1 MTPQQVLD
9 HFGTQAEIAR
19 VLGCKQPSVA
29 EWFDKDEVPEG
40 RQYQLELA
48 TAGALKAAKPANR
61 NPVDEPVATERAKA
75 SAAPSTASL
84 VLRSSLHREPR
95 QDAHRDK
102 PTFRK
107 GR

>member
-1 MTPQQVLD
+1 MD

-29 EWFDKDEVPEG
+29 EWFDKGEVPEG

-48 TAGALKAAKPANR
+48 TAGKLKADKPANR
-61 NPVDEPVATERAKA
+61 NPADEPATTTKI
-75 SAAPSTASL
+75 SAAPQAAPMPRASQ
-84 VLRSSLHREPR
+84 HREPR
-95 QDAHRDK
+95 QDRHADK
-102 PTFRK
+102 PSHRS

>member
-29 EWFDKDEVPEG
+29 EWFEKGEVPDG

-48 TAGALKAAKPANR
+48 TAGALKANKPANR
-61 NPVDEPVATERAKA
+61 NPADEAAATKA
-75 SAAPSTASL
+75 SAAPQAAPTR
-84 VLRSSLHREPR
+84 RSAQHREPR
-95 QDAHRDK
+95 QDTHRGDK
-102 PTFRK
+102 PSNRRGK
-107 GR
+107 

>member
-9 HFGTQAEIAR
+9 HFKTQAEIAR

-29 EWFDKDEVPEG
+29 EWFDKGEVPEG

-48 TAGALKAAKPANR
+48 TNGTLRADKPANR
-61 NPVDEPVATERAKA
+61 NPADETAGPKV
-75 SAAPSTASL
+75 SAAPQAAPSQRAGQ
-84 VLRSSLHREPR
+84 HREAR
-95 QDAHRDK
+95 QDRHADK
-102 PTFRK
+102 PSHHP

>member
-29 EWFDKDEVPEG
+29 EWFSDGKIPDG

-48 TAGALKAAKPANR
+48 TAGHLKADKPANR
-61 NPVDEPVATERAKA
+61 HPSDEPAK
-75 SAAPSTASL
+75 SGAADDPLPAG
-84 VLRSSLHREPR
+84 
-95 QDAHRDK
+95 A
-102 PTFRK
+102 
-107 GR
+107 